1 MQNIKKEAPGVYKA
15 FRELTSALQEK
26 SAVDKKTKELILL
39 GIFTADKALRGI
51 DTHVRIALQEGA
63 SKDEIVSAI
72 LFAIPIVG
80 IPSVTAALGKALE
93 VIDQIKGNKES

>member
-1 MQNIKKEAPGVYKA
+1 MQNIINEAPGVAKA
-15 FRELTSALQEK
+15 FRDLTNSLQEK

-39 GIFTADKALRGI
+39 GIFTADKAVRGI

-63 SKDEIVSAI
+63 TKDEIVSAI

-80 IPSVTAALGKALE
+80 VPSVTM
-93 VIDQIKGNKES
+93 D